1 MNLLELN
8 IEPSGLEGWSSK
20 VLEFG
25 KDITQLFG
33 PNGCGKTP
41 VIHSIAF
48 ALGYSVR
55 FREDILSNCGFVV
68 LKAVHNGIY
77 IDFRRSIGG
86 DFHIECSQ
94 SDTENT
100 RIFYNEKDMSAYL
113 FNFLGLPEA
122 ILTSSRNEPTPPY
135 ISTFLPLFYVDQ
147 DSGYSSVYKSP
158 SSFIKDQYTEMV
170 RLSLDVPPKHSYE
183 RKRLLIE
190 KKEELKSADTAI
202 VTSERFIERLIN
214 DRGGSDQT
222 SQQLDNELNR
232 LRNELDD
239 LRSSQDATEGAES
252 AIKYLI
258 QEKVSQ
264 KQEIDKRIRE
274 LQDRIS
280 GFERIKNEIEIEI
293 NTLSLNE
300 EARRLFTSF
309 NDICANSR
317 CQLFLNSSESYGK
330 NLLYLRDQIKDLD
343 RNTSYQ
349 EIRLDELL
357 VQSKKLDTEIDGMR
371 ANLSSENI
379 GSSTDILINAI
390 SQLTRSIIDIQ
401 SEKEIVERIEEEE
414 TNYVGLLNGRERLHN
429 DIASMDS
436 GGSSPD
442 LRMLA
447 FRSEYREK
455 LKEWLDVLSTRNV
468 SRDIS
473 IDADFGVLFGTEKV
487 SQFSG
492 STLLRVVLAMK
503 AAFFDIYI
511 KTDTQHIGFMIFDTP
526 RQHDIEAEHFAAFIR
541 RLKDTVKTSSCQVIF
556 STTEYHYDSQENDIE
571 WVPPFPGIEQNMF
584 LGILEE

>member
-1 MNLLELN
+1 MNLLQLS
-8 IEPSGLEGWSSK
+8 IEPSGPAGWGSK
-20 VLEFG
+20 VLDFG
-25 KDITQLFG
+25 KDITQLYG

-48 ALGYSVR
+48 ALGYPVR

-68 LKAVHNGIY
+68 LKAVHNDIY
-77 IDFRRSIGG
+77 IDFRRSIGS

-122 ILTSSRNEPTPPY
+122 TLTSSRNEPTPPY

-158 SSFIKDQYTEMV
+158 SSFIKDQYAEMV
-170 RLSLDVPPKHSYE
+170 RLSLEVPPKHSYE

-190 KKEELKSADTAI
+190 KKEELKSTDTAI
-202 VTSERFIERLIN
+202 VTSERFIERLVN
-214 DRGGSDQT
+214 DRKVSDQT

-252 AIKYLI
+252 AIQYLI
-258 QEKVSQ
+258 QEKVSE

-357 VQSKKLDTEIDGMR
+357 AQSKKLDTEIDGMR
-371 ANLSSENI
+371 ANLSSEKI
-379 GSSTDILINAI
+379 GNSTDILISAI

-401 SEKEIVERIEEEE
+401 SEKEIVERIEAEKS
-414 TNYVGLLNGRERLHN
+414 NYVELLNGRERLHN

-436 GGSSPD
+436 GGASTD

-511 KTDTQHIGFMIFDTP
+511 KKGSQHIGFMIFDTP

-541 RLKDTVKTSSCQVIF
+541 RLKDTVKASSCQVIF

-571 WVPPFPGIEQNMF
+571 WAPPFPGVEQNMF
-584 LGILEE
+584 LGVSEE